1 MQTPESTEKK
11 DTEYTL
17 TPEERKAFQGMNMAV
32 LVARAAI
39 YDANLAVE
47 KAQAAAREAVERA
60 SAAEQHFQ
68 GALNLLA
75 TAHGMDG
82 AQLTPD
88 MTTLR
93 RA

>member
-11 DTEYTL
+11 AAEYTL
-17 TPEERKAFQGMNMAV
+17 TLEERKAVQALNMGV
-32 LVARAAI
+32 LVARSELHDAEAAT
-39 YDANLAVE
+39 E
-47 KAQAAAREAVERA
+47 KARQKVRD
-60 SAAEQHFQ
+60 AELYFQ

-88 MTTLR
+88 LAQLR
-93 RA
+93 KA